1 MTRVKPGQ
9 PEQRGVASRRRW
21 SLWDRGVHLPGN
33 TTGDQMSLR
42 TLLAIRPPEGRG
54 PLGTAPTQ
62 RERAGVCR
70 SRARHSQLC
79 LASGLTSSVCAQG
92 GFTQFLSRMIRRVLS
107 SAIYRCSPWDSS
119 PATEPVWGLRTR
131 ATEVPALA
139 AHRLNQ
145 NDAEEAGMAP
155 AQG

>member
-1 MTRVKPGQ
+1 M
-9 PEQRGVASRRRW
+9 
-21 SLWDRGVHLPGN
+21 
-33 TTGDQMSLR
+33 
-42 TLLAIRPPEGRG
+42 
-54 PLGTAPTQ
+54 
-62 RERAGVCR
+62 
-70 SRARHSQLC
+70 LC
-79 LASGLTSSVCAQG
+79 LASDLTSSVCAQG

-119 PATEPVWGLRTR
+119 PAAEPVWGLRTR

-139 AHRLNQ
+139 AHRLNR